1 MCNDIVGVS
10 GWLSDPAISTIVH
23 SVLDKFRDL
32 SRTMRTP
39 FIVREVT
46 IRRVLNHQREPVLLG
61 SSWRCQV

>member
-23 SVLDKFRDL
+23 SVVDKFSEL

-46 IRRVLNHQREPVLLG
+46 RRRVLYQLEPVLLG
-61 SSWRCQV
+61 SSRRCPV